1 MELVV
6 YYLGQI
12 ILSQSYNDFFYVDL
26 TDVLLLDTN
35 TVIDRTKWIDLSV
48 INPQPIGCFSCYPL
62 LNGKDNDKIFY
73 FNTGGNFRIS
83 VFDTKLNKWGKIEQ
97 DLKVYLKRMQIPD
110 FWINTVDETPGERVK
125 YTAVLNTDGRVIVF
139 SGVSNLL
146 PAPQSST
153 LDTSK
158 TPYE

>member
-73 FNTGGNFRIS
+73 FNTGDGLSIFNTVNLELRNH
-83 VFDTKLNKWGKIEQ
+83 LGKSSG
-97 DLKVYLKRMQIPD
+97 LAD
-110 FWINTVDETPGERVK
+110 FAQNTVDETPGERVK

>member
-1 MELVV
+1 MA
-6 YYLGQI
+6 
-12 ILSQSYNDFFYVDL
+12 N
-26 TDVLLLDTN
+26 N
-35 TVIDRTKWIDLSV
+35 
-48 INPQPIGCFSCYPL
+48 
-62 LNGKDNDKIFY
+62 
-73 FNTGGNFRIS
+73 
-83 VFDTKLNKWGKIEQ
+83 
-97 DLKVYLKRMQIPD
+97 
-110 FWINTVDETPGERVK
+110 NTVDETPGERVK